1 MPDIPAPAATAA
13 RALLASAVRHS
24 LTMAGAA
31 LVTRGLVDQGAVDG
45 AIPTLV
51 EVMVGTLLAAGATGW
66 GQLRAWLAHGR
77 FAAAWAVLNGEP
89 TDAALRSQRFATG
102 MRGELI
108 PLTPAAAGQADSAG
122 PAA

>member
-13 RALLASAVRHS
+13 RALLASAVRHT

-77 FAAAWAVLNGEP
+77 FAAAWAVLNGP
-89 TDAALRSQRFATG
+89 DPLVTVTLGDRSITAPKSAL
-102 MRGELI
+102 
-108 PLTPAAAGQADSAG
+108 PLSPAAAGQAGSDAS
-122 PAA
+122 PA